1 MKSEAVVYP
10 GRPDRGGLAM
20 IHSPVMVSEV
30 LQYLIHE
37 NSKNILDATIGTG
50 GHAAAILERCS
61 SVRLIGLDRDP
72 TSLRAACDRLS
83 RFGDRVKLVQGVFA
97 DLVRALAGIGRVD
110 GVLADL
116 GVSSAQLDSPERG
129 FSYQADGPLDM
140 RMGTEGVPAA
150 DWVERSGV
158 EEIASVLRRYGEVRH
173 AKRLARAIKQ
183 AAGQGKLRTT
193 AQLKSVVENT
203 LGAGATPSEM
213 SRVFQAFRIQAN
225 SEMEQLDEFLA
236 GVLDHANP
244 KARIV
249 VIAYHSLEDRAVK
262 AWLKLESASC
272 ICPPGIPVCACGHL
286 PRIRVLTKR
295 VVRPSPTEVSS
306 NSRARS
312 ARLRAAEALS
322 PGVRT

>member
-1 MKSEAVVYP
+1 MKGEPVAYP
-10 GRPDRGGLAM
+10 GRPDGGGLVM

-61 SVRLIGLDRDP
+61 SVRLVGLDRDP
-72 TSLRAACDRLS
+72 TSLRLARDRLS

-97 DLVRALAGIGRVD
+97 DLGHALAGIGRVD

-116 GVSSAQLDSPERG
+116 GVSSAQLDSPARG

-158 EEIASVLRRYGEVRH
+158 DEIASVLRRYGEVRQ

-193 AQLKSVVENT
+193 ALLKSVVADT

-225 SEMEQLDEFLA
+225 SEMEQLDELLT